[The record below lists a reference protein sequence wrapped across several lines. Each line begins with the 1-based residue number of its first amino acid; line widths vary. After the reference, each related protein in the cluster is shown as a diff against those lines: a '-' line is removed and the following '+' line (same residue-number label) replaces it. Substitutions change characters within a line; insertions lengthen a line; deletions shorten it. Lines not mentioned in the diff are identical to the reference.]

1 MGLALGL
8 QWCSV
13 LSQAGLTGLQKQVS
27 QGVLNIVL
35 WAMRYLGVI
44 PVLWHW
50 PTVQAYFIWNAIVSG
65 LHTAALGLWLWKV
78 LPPAPHR
85 AVFQWPLL
93 KSIRYFAA
101 GNTGIQL
108 SSTALSQLDKIVVGR
123 LLSLEWMGYYGLA
136 SQACVGLLR
145 LVYSLQPTFFPR
157 YTQLIADN
165 RWEDLT
171 SLYHRSCQLM
181 AVVTFSIMAVVV
193 LFSHEIILLWTG
205 QAAVADHA
213 WLIMSL
219 LIVGTALSSLTM
231 LPSSLQLAYGW
242 TKLSAAA
249 NFISLVVLVPAM
261 IVLARR
267 YGAVGAA
274 AAWIIPYAVQVFVFI
289 PLMHRRLL
297 PGELWRWYLRDNA
310 APLLAAAVAATA
322 LRLLAPSNGSPAVLL
337 VGVLA
342 AGGAAL
348 LASSLAT
355 PVTRAWLAGIL
366 NVARASRP

>member
-1 MGLALGL
+1 MGLE
-8 QWCSV
+8 
-13 LSQAGLTGLQKQVS
+13 KQVS

-35 WAMRYLGVI
+35 WGLRYLGAI

-65 LHTAALGLWLWKV
+65 LHTAALGLWRWRK
-78 LPPAPHR
+78 LPSAPHR
-85 AVFQWPLL
+85 AAFQWPLL
-93 KSIRYFAA
+93 RSIRYFAA
-101 GNTGIQL
+101 GNTGISL
-108 SSTALSQLDKIVVGR
+108 ASTALSQMDKIVVGR

-136 SQACVGLLR
+136 SQACAGLLR

-171 SLYHRSCQLM
+171 RLYHRSCQLM
-181 AVVTFSIMAVVV
+181 AVVTFSITAVVV
-193 LFSHEIILLWTG
+193 LFSHEIILLWTLLTG
-205 QAAVADHA
+205 QAAAEAAADHS
-213 WLIMSL
+213 WRIMSL
-219 LIVGTALSSLTM
+219 LIVGTALNALTM

-249 NFISLVVLVPAM
+249 NFVSLVVLVPAI
-261 IVLARR
+261 IVLAQR

-297 PGELWRWYLRDNA
+297 PGEKWRWYLNDNA
-310 APLLAAAVAATA
+310 VPLLAAAAAATA
-322 LRLLAPSNGSPAVLL
+322 LRLLVPSHGPPMVLL
-337 VGVLA
+337 GGVLA
-342 AGGAAL
+342 AAGAAL

-355 PVTRAWLAGIL
+355 PVTRAWLAGS
-366 NVARASRP
+366 VKR